1 MEHIELLYTYAL
13 YGGISYMNSNI
24 NVKSRKYSKY
34 IEDTIIK
41 YFLISF
47 VIYLCYYFYNICINK
62 DENNYGYSVS
72 LWNQLNTRGFLIIS
86 IFGLYLKYMPMNI
99 FSLILFAIALRIY
112 YPLFD
117 LVVNYIYNGF
127 FTPDKNNITKALYYS
142 KLAYTKSIVN
152 PITDL
157 GYNIQ
162 LNTDDSSEIIVYF
175 RGTDNDKNKI
185 TDITIIDEKYY
196 INSNQYVNIHSGFL
210 NAYLSVKDD
219 IFNKCIDLLNKG
231 ATKIFI
237 TGHSLGGAI
246 AKICIF
252 DIILNIN
259 KLNISSDNV
268 SSIQIGSPTVGS
280 NNFNNIYDMIVKNTF
295 EVIHINDPIPKLLNW
310 YYKPTKNIYTVFSN
324 NYDMESHMLWVYKN
338 CIDNK
343 NDNYTIYINRLLIN
357 TPIILLL
364 MYLSR
369 NYYIKNNI
377 LYD

>member
-1 MEHIELLYTYAL
+1 
-13 YGGISYMNSNI
+13 
-24 NVKSRKYSKY
+24 
-34 IEDTIIK
+34 
-41 YFLISF
+41 
-47 VIYLCYYFYNICINK
+47 
-62 DENNYGYSVS
+62 
-72 LWNQLNTRGFLIIS
+72 
-86 IFGLYLKYMPMNI
+86 MPMNI

-127 FTPDKNNITKALYYS
+127 FTPDKNNITKAIYFS
-142 KLAYTKSIVN
+142 KLAYTESIVN

-162 LNTDDSSEIIVYF
+162 LNTDDSREIIIYF

-259 KLNISSDNV
+259 KFNISSDNI

-280 NNFNNIYDMIVKNTF
+280 NNFNNLYDMIVKNTF
-295 EVIHINDPIPKLLNW
+295 EVNHINDPIPKLLNW

-343 NDNYTIYINRLLIN
+343 IDNYTIYINRLLIY